1 MLLQQRCKTA
11 SSWQMIDRFRHAVQQ
26 QESQAIALFD
36 EDAIYVCVCVHARAC
51 VCVCR
56 ERERETHTHT
66 PKIESSVTPVPD
78 DEDRVPEMYEIN
90 SILTE
95 LII

>member
-1 MLLQQRCKTA
+1 M
-11 SSWQMIDRFRHAVQQ
+11 MDHFRHAVQQ

-36 EDAIYVCVCVHARAC
+36 KDPIYMC

-56 ERERETHTHT
+56 ERDTHT
-66 PKIESSVTPVPD
+66 PKIESPVTPVPD

-90 SILTE
+90 SILTG